1 MKATTLQ
8 ISLLT
13 IAISLG
19 FISQTFGQE
28 ILPFPPVP
36 SASTAGITIE
46 ESTHKKREVPN
57 HLPEDA
63 PNIVIILL
71 DDIAPGQASTFGGEF
86 NSPTLSKIASE
97 GIAYNRFHST
107 AMCSP
112 TRAAL
117 LTGRNHHH
125 VGSGQITEYSND
137 WDGYAGVIPQSSA
150 TVAKVLKYY
159 GYSTA
164 AFGKWHNTPAVETS
178 EVGPFE
184 RWPTGYGFEHFY
196 GFLAGDASQYEPTLY
211 ENTTLVPESHIHQE
225 GYHLSEDLADQAI
238 GWVRKHKAL
247 EPNKPFFMYWASGA
261 VHGPHHVAK
270 EWADKYKGKFDDGW
284 DEYRK
289 RVYERAKKMGWI
301 PQNAKL
307 TPRPESM
314 EAWEDIP
321 EDERAFQTRLM
332 EVYAGF
338 AEHVDAQV
346 GRVIDEIDN
355 LGYKENTLVFYIW
368 GDNGASSEG
377 QGGTI
382 AELLAQNGIKTTTK
396 QQMAALDKIGGLD
409 ELGGPKVE
417 NMQHAA
423 WAWAGSTPYKGT
435 KLVAAYF
442 GGTRQPLAIRWP
454 KSIKPDN
461 TPRPQ
466 FHHVNDIVPTIYDI
480 LDIENPRIVDGVE
493 QMEFDG
499 VSMKYSFDD
508 PQAEGQ
514 KHTQYFSIH
523 ASRSIYKDGWVA
535 SAFGPRTPWVQG
547 LPDFS
552 AWDPMTEKWELY
564 NIEEDWS
571 QANNLAK
578 KNPEKLE
585 EMKNVFLME
594 ATKNNV
600 LPIGGA
606 FWSTAAL
613 HPEDAP
619 SSPLTE
625 WEFAGPITRIPEGNI
640 APRFASVSNQMDFN
654 VTVPENA
661 NGVLVAVG
669 AFAGGVTLFVKDGYV
684 NYEYNYFLMNRT
696 KIAATEKLP
705 EGDVDIQVISK
716 LENGPASALN
726 ITIKANGKTIAEG
739 KVPNS
744 IASTISYNDGFDI
757 GEDLGSPVSEA
768 YYDNAPFE
776 FNGKINGVKIKY
788 LD

>member
-1 MKATTLQ
+1 MKKLQ
-8 ISLLT
+8 LLSLILMTFVGFSGQT
-13 IAISLG
+13 IA
-19 FISQTFGQE
+19 QDV
-28 ILPFPPVP
+28 LPFPPVP

-46 ESTHKKREVPN
+46 ESTYKTREVPN

-63 PNIVIILL
+63 PNIVIVLL
-71 DDIAPGQASTFGGEF
+71 DDIGPGQAGTYGGEF
-86 NSPTLSKIASE
+86 NTPTLDKIAGE
-97 GIAYNRFHST
+97 GVSYNRFHST

-238 GWVRKHKAL
+238 DWVRKHKAL

-289 RVYERAKKMGWI
+289 RVFERAKKKGWI
-301 PQNAKL
+301 PENTKL
-307 TPRPESM
+307 TPRPETM
-314 EAWEDIP
+314 EAWDDIP

-409 ELGGPKVE
+409 ELGGSKVE

-442 GGTRQPLAIRWP
+442 GGTRQPLAVRWP
-454 KSIKPDN
+454 KGIKPDN
-461 TPRPQ
+461 TPRSQ
-466 FHHVNDIVPTIYDI
+466 FHHVNDIVPTIYDVLNI
-480 LDIENPRIVDGVE
+480 KSPRIVDGVE
-493 QMEFDG
+493 QMKFDG
-499 VSMKYSFDD
+499 VSMKYSFND
-508 PQAEGQ
+508 PKAEDR

-535 SAFGPRTPWVQG
+535 CAFGPRTPWVQG
-547 LPDFS
+547 LSDFNK
-552 AWDPMTEKWELY
+552 WDPMAEKWELY
-564 NIEEDWS
+564 NIDEDWS
-571 QANNLAK
+571 EATDLADK
-578 KNPEKLE
+578 YPEKLE
-585 EMKNVFLME
+585 EMKNLFLME

-619 SSPLTE
+619 ASPLKE
-625 WEFAGPITRIPEGNI
+625 WTFPGPITRIPEGNI

-654 VTVPENA
+654 VTVPKNA

-705 EGDVDIQVISK
+705 EGDVD
-716 LENGPASALN
+716 
-726 ITIKANGKTIAEG
+726 
-739 KVPNS
+739 
-744 IASTISYNDGFDI
+744 
-757 GEDLGSPVSEA
+757 
-768 YYDNAPFE
+768 
-776 FNGKINGVKIKY
+776 
-788 LD
+788 